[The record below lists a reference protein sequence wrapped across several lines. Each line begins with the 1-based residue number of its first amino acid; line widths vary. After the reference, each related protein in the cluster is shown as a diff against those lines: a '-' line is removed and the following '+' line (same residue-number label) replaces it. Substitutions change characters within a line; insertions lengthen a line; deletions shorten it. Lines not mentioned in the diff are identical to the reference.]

1 MVPCYNE
8 AARLEPDEFSRF
20 LAAHSDFDFLFVDDG
35 STDATVEVLKDFCGK
50 HPGRAAYICN
60 PQNSGKAFSVRN
72 GMLHA
77 CKKYDRVGFLDADLS
92 APPEAM
98 VQLDEAL
105 SRFPEARAAF
115 GSRVKRLGASIER
128 NELRHLAGRVFA
140 TLANLMLHVGS
151 YDSQC
156 GAKMF
161 SSKVVPVL
169 FEAPFVS
176 NWFFDLEL
184 ILREGQ
190 QGIVEVP
197 LDTWLEKGG
206 SKIKAIDFL
215 KAPLELWRIRKH
227 YRVK

>member
-8 AARLEPDEFSRF
+8 AARLVPGDFARF
-20 LAAHSDFDFLFVDDG
+20 LAKNDDFDFLFVDDG
-35 STDATVEVLKDFCGK
+35 STDRTVEVLQDFCSS
-50 HPGRAAYICN
+50 HPGRAEYICN
-60 PQNSGKAFSVRN
+60 PQNGGKAFSVQN

-98 VQLDEAL
+98 AQLDEAL
-105 SRFPEARAAF
+105 DRFPAARAAF
-115 GSRVKRLGASIER
+115 GSRVKRLGAIIER

-156 GAKMF
+156 GAKLF
-161 SSKVVPVL
+161 NSEVVPAL

-190 QGIVEVP
+190 KGIVEVP
-197 LDTWLEKGG
+197 LNEWVEKGG
-206 SKIKAIDFL
+206 SKIKSSDFL

-227 YRVK
+227 YRVN